1 MDYRQDLKDKKKIVI
16 KIGTSTIT
24 YPETGNI
31 NLDKLE
37 KFVRILINLRNKGK
51 EVIVVSSGAVGIGRK
66 LLGFCRTA
74 KGEGN
79 GQALR
84 GGRAGKAHDDVRKT
98 LRRVQPAYGTG
109 TSDERVY
116 YQ

>member
-1 MDYRQDLKDKKKIVI
+1 MDYRQELKDKKKIVI

-51 EVIVVSSGAVGIGRK
+51 EVIVVSSGAVGIGRNV
-66 LLGFCRTA
+66 LAFL
-74 KGEGN
+74 N
-79 GQALR
+79 GQRRRRSASLR
-84 GGRAGKAHDDVRKT
+84 GGRTGKAHDDV
-98 LRRVQPAYGTG
+98 
-109 TSDERVY
+109 
-116 YQ
+116 

>member
-51 EVIVVSSGAVGIGRK
+51 EVIVRAAPLIVPASTIARKYSSC
-66 LLGFCRTA
+66 F
-74 KGEGN
+74 
-79 GQALR
+79 
-84 GGRAGKAHDDVRKT
+84 
-98 LRRVQPAYGTG
+98 
-109 TSDERVY
+109 TSIASLHTFFV
-116 YQ
+116 

>member
-1 MDYRQDLKDKKKIVI
+1 MDYRQELKDKKKIVI

-51 EVIVVSSGAVGIGRK
+51 EFIAVPSAPLGIGR
-66 LLGFCRTA
+66 
-74 KGEGN
+74 N
-79 GQALR
+79 
-84 GGRAGKAHDDVRKT
+84 
-98 LRRVQPAYGTG
+98 
-109 TSDERVY
+109 
-116 YQ
+116 

>member
-1 MDYRQDLKDKKKIVI
+1 MDYRQELKDKKKIVI

-51 EVIVVSSGAVGIGRK
+51 EVIVVSSGAVGIGRNV
-66 LLGFCRTA
+66 LGFS
-74 KGEGN
+74 E
-79 GQALR
+79 
-84 GGRAGKAHDDVRKT
+84 DVYKRQSSACLLQERSRSIQRSISLT
-98 LRRVQPAYGTG
+98 IVSPRLITRRM
-109 TSDERVY
+109 
-116 YQ
+116 

>member
-1 MDYRQDLKDKKKIVI
+1 MDYRQEVKDKKKIVI

-51 EVIVVSSGAVGIGRK
+51 EVIVVSSGAVGTVSYTHLVPWITFSRSCSMMPRTEKRGK
-66 LLGFCRTA
+66 SMAFGFSR
-74 KGEGN
+74 
-79 GQALR
+79 
-84 GGRAGKAHDDVRKT
+84 
-98 LRRVQPAYGTG
+98 Y
-109 TSDERVY
+109 
-116 YQ
+116 